1 LGSGAVEGQKFGS
14 GAREA
19 RRCCTLLQVADVT
32 AMLRLHLL
40 PSFQLFIQSIP
51 VGHVSLFSI
60 LLKLP
65 VQEHVDSPA
74 MCFSFT
80 TSLYIRRFSILNA
93 TLVIM
98 CEIKHNIFLTK
109 KVHHFLF

>member
-1 LGSGAVEGQKFGS
+1 VEGQKFGS

-40 PSFQLFIQSIP
+40 PSFQLFIQSIL
-51 VGHVSLFSI
+51 VGHVSLFRI

-65 VQEHVDSPA
+65 VQEHVDSPT
-74 MCFSFT
+74 MCFSFRT
-80 TSLYIRRFSILNA
+80 VQACILEDS
-93 TLVIM
+93 VS
-98 CEIKHNIFLTK
+98 
-109 KVHHFLF
+109 